1 MKNLVKL
8 ILPLSLA
15 FISASAFSEDYYVPV
30 PKELEGFA
38 RLQLP
43 SFKMTDTNVL
53 YTLPK
58 ELVGSDLEV
67 SLDRDTTIDFPR
79 IYRGQRADIAC
90 MGTNELPVCSV
101 AHKNIGTKA
110 ELLSAGKEFLK
121 TKYRDPAKLVSAEK
135 VLSSFV
141 NIKNTEESGA
151 QPLGVISKRNPVTP
165 PAMPL
170 KWDVVIRPTPAGNG
184 LLAWT
189 ADAVLNG
196 DSPSIVS
203 GADTWA
209 ITSFVVT
216 HDHIAGDYLRSGM
229 KHWFDVTTDTDRTV
243 FEGTWGFYGADNLPT
258 AAQGTFSAKV
268 RN

>member
-15 FISASAFSEDYYVPV
+15 FISASGFSEDYYVPV

-121 TKYRDPAKLVSAEK
+121 TKYRDPAKLLSAEK
-135 VLSSFV
+135 VLGSFV

-151 QPLGVISKRNPVTP
+151 QPLGVISKRNPAAP
-165 PAMPL
+165 PTMPL
-170 KWDVVIRPTPAGNG
+170 KWDVVIRPTPGVNG

-196 DSPSIVS
+196 DSLNIVS
-203 GADTWA
+203 GRDSWA
-209 ITSFVVT
+209 ITTYVVT
-216 HDHIAGDYLRSGM
+216 HDHIAGDYVRGGM
-229 KHWFDVTTDTDRTV
+229 KHWFDVTTDTDRKV
-243 FEGTWGFYGADNLPT
+243 FEGTWGFYGDDNLPA
-258 AAQGTFSAKV
+258 AAQGTFSAKA